1 MLMKTN
7 PDTNNQQNG
16 TEVNIQI
23 KKTHRIEFLFLLLAL
38 YIGAVLYSYI
48 WEDLLADGVR
58 RALDMDAVYAAIGL
72 VNPKGDKK

>member
-1 MLMKTN
+1 MKTN
-7 PDTNNQQNG
+7 PDTNNLPNG

-48 WEDLLADGVR
+48 WEDLLADGVGYHPTSR
-58 RALDMDAVYAAIGL
+58 LPTICSNICYSSF
-72 VNPKGDKK
+72 